1 MNKPTFFRL
10 SSGLYI
16 NLYQITCLWPYW
28 SSTTGE
34 TSTTKGQLSYKFNLA
49 GEPETEYTMTEEEFN
64 QIVDL

>member
-1 MNKPTFFRL
+1 MNKPSFFRL

-16 NLYQITCLWPYW
+16 NLNQITCIWM
-28 SSTTGE
+28 E
-34 TSTTKGQLSYKFNLA
+34 THKEGKLRDQPVRTFLLA